1 MPVFAGY
8 FAMTVKEYFQTYL
21 DECCRGNSSMG
32 NGDNLIRTV
41 LVVEDIDWI
50 RAGMVREIKRRRYRV
65 LEAVD
70 AEEAISI
77 AERVP
82 LDAVLTEEQLPT
94 LASLTRRFSEHL
106 QLRHV
111 LIVIVNPD
119 EEEGTRYGEI
129 IVLSDYDQLERALIN
144 SAKPSE

>member
-1 MPVFAGY
+1 
-8 FAMTVKEYFQTYL
+8 
-21 DECCRGNSSMG
+21 MG
-32 NGDNLIRTV
+32 NGDNLSRTV
-41 LVVEDIDWI
+41 LVVEDINWI
-50 RAGMVREIKRRRYRV
+50 RAGMVREIKRRHYRV
-65 LEAVD
+65 LEAAD
-70 AEEAISI
+70 AEEALSI

-129 IVLSDYDQLERALIN
+129 IVLSDYDQLERVLIN